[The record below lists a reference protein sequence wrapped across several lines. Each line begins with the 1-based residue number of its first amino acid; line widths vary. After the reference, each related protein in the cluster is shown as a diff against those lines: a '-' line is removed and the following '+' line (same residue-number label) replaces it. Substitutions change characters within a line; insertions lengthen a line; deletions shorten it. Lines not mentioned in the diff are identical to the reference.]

1 MFRDIESQDFFYLVG
16 LANHETVVLA
26 ENINEAASIG
36 VKKILKKHGN
46 ETNVSMAVVVTKIK
60 ENTDSCE
67 VFSFSEV
74 LGDIG
79 LFSLAKEMSNIS
91 DFLLDTG
98 KKGT

>member
-1 MFRDIESQDFFYLVG
+1 MFRNIESQDFFYLVG

-26 ENINEAASIG
+26 ESPNEAASIG
-36 VKKILKKHGN
+36 AKKILKKNGN
-46 ETNVSMAVVVTKIK
+46 DTNVSMAIVVTKIK
-60 ENTDSCE
+60 ENIDDCE

-91 DFLLDTG
+91 DFLLDTSR
-98 KKGT
+98 KST

>member
-26 ENINEAASIG
+26 ENVNEAASIG

-60 ENTDSCE
+60 ENTDNCE

-98 KKGT
+98 KKST